1 MKTRI
6 LIFLSS
12 IALLSSCISSV
23 PTLQLLGGDQSDES
37 SMSSRSVSNNP
48 EREVH
53 REPPPPT
60 HGEVTGKRYALVI
73 GNADYTDP
81 NISRLSNPV
90 NDASDMRDILRKL
103 GFDVIYRVNA
113 ADKREM
119 EQAVQDFTAL
129 LHNGGIGLFYYAGHG
144 VQVNGEN
151 YLIPT
156 QVTLPSQTEVKY
168 NTMSAQYV
176 LDKMEKA
183 GNGFNMI
190 FLDACRDNPLPENTR
205 SIGKGKVGL
214 AEMRHPNGSI
224 IVFSTSPNNKAEDG
238 KGRNGTF
245 TKYLKNAIQRPG
257 LTLNDMLMEVR
268 QNVMAETNSRQV
280 PWENSSLVGGKF
292 CFAGCQDPQAKL
304 ANKRAE
310 EAERQLREAE
320 ERLAEERRRAE
331 EAEKQAT
338 QSRQDDRLK
347 EETRKLREDA
357 EKARR
362 EAYEAKKEAQRAK
375 EQAAEE
381 MKKRRLSSEEEI
393 FAMPPVN

>member
-6 LIFLSS
+6 LIFFSS

-23 PTLQLLGGDQSDES
+23 PTLPLLDGDKSDES
-37 SMSSRSVSNNP
+37 STPFRTVGD
-48 EREVH
+48 EQVRGVRREQ
-53 REPPPPT
+53 PT
-60 HGEVTGKRYALVI
+60 PTQGEATGKRYALVI

-90 NDASDMRDILRKL
+90 NDASDMRTALRKV
-103 GFDVIYRVNA
+103 GFDVIYVANA
-113 ADKREM
+113 ANKREM
-119 EQAVQDFTAL
+119 EQAVQNFTARL
-129 LHNGGIGLFYYAGHG
+129 ENGGIGLFYYAGHG

-190 FLDACRDNPLPENTR
+190 FLDACRDNPLLPDENTR
-205 SIGKGKVGL
+205 SIEKGKSGL
-214 AEMRHPNGSI
+214 AEMRNPTGSI

-245 TKYLKNAIQRPG
+245 TKYLKDAIQRPG
-257 LTLNDMLMEVR
+257 LSLNDMLMEVR

-292 CFAGCQDPQAKL
+292 CFAGCEDPQAEL
-304 ANKRAE
+304 AKKRAE
-310 EAERQLREAE
+310 EAERRLREAE
-320 ERLAEERRRAE
+320 RRLEHEKQRAE
-331 EAEKQAT
+331 EAERRAE
-338 QSRQDDRLK
+338 SRQDARIN
-347 EETRKLREDA
+347 EESRKLREEAD
-357 EKARR
+357 KARR
-362 EAYEAKKEAQRAK
+362 EAYEAKIEAERAK

-381 MKKRRLSSEEEI
+381 MRKQDSSQGAGDI
-393 FAMPPVN
+393 IVVF

>member
-1 MKTRI
+1 
-6 LIFLSS
+6 
-12 IALLSSCISSV
+12 
-23 PTLQLLGGDQSDES
+23 
-37 SMSSRSVSNNP
+37 MSLRSVSNNP

-53 REPPPPT
+53 REQPPPT

-90 NDASDMRDILRKL
+90 NDASDMRDILLKL

-113 ADKREM
+113 ADKRGM
-119 EQAVQDFTAL
+119 EQAVQDFTARL
-129 LHNGGIGLFYYAGHG
+129 QNGGIGLFYYAGHG

-151 YLIPT
+151 HLIPT
-156 QVTLPSQTEVKY
+156 QVTLPSQTEVQY

-183 GNGFNMI
+183 GNGFNMV
-190 FLDACRDNPLPENTR
+190 FLDACRDNPLPKKTR
-205 SIGKGKVGL
+205 SIGKGKSGL

-224 IVFSTSPNNKAEDG
+224 IVFSTAPDKTAEDG

-245 TKYLKNAIQRPG
+245 TKYLKEAIQRPG

-268 QNVMAETNSRQV
+268 QNVMAETSNRQV

-292 CFAGCQDPQAKL
+292 CFAGCEDPQAKL

-310 EAERQLREAE
+310 EAERQLREAQKQ
-320 ERLAEERRRAE
+320 LAEERRRAE

-338 QSRQDDRLK
+338 QSRQDDR
-347 EETRKLREDA
+347 RKLREET
-357 EKARR
+357 EK
-362 EAYEAKKEAQRAK
+362 AKKEAEEAKRQAQRAK

-381 MKKRRLSSEEEI
+381 MRKRRSSSEEEI